1 MTTARYGAAPARE
14 GRPPAAD
21 PAEAT
26 RLAALL
32 SVADLERA
40 AAERLE
46 AGLRD
51 FVDGGAGSERTVAA
65 NRLAWQRIALVPRM
79 LNDVSQCTT
88 RTTLLG
94 SALGLPLG
102 IAPMAYQRLLHPDG
116 ELAAAA
122 AARDAGAV
130 YVGGLLNS
138 CSIEEIA
145 AVGAC
150 TWFQL
155 YWLRDRGLTV
165 DLLRRAE
172 DAGCRAVVLTVDV
185 PRMGRRLRD
194 LRNGFTVPP
203 HIRAV
208 NLPTGAQLSPAHDA
222 RPDASSLMVHTTA
235 TFDPRLQWSD
245 LAWLREHTELPL
257 VVKGILDPDDAAR
270 AAALGVDAVVVSNHG
285 GRQLDGAVV
294 GAEALPAVREALPD
308 QVQVLVDGGIR
319 SGVDV
324 LRALALGASAA
335 LVGRPALW
343 GLAVGGAAG
352 VRRLLELLAL
362 ELEDALA
369 LAGCARPEAAASL
382 RTAPLMA

>member
-1 MTTARYGAAPARE
+1 MNTALHPAVPTWEAGPTAADR
-14 GRPPAAD
+14 PAAED
-21 PAEAT
+21 
-26 RLAALL
+26 LAALL
-32 SVADLERA
+32 SLADLERA
-40 AAERLE
+40 AAELME
-46 AGLRD
+46 TALAD
-51 FVDGGAGSERTVAA
+51 FVDGGAGCERTLAA
-65 NRLAWQRIALVPRM
+65 NQLAWQRIGLVPRM
-79 LNDVSQCTT
+79 LNDLSRCTT

-102 IAPMAYQRLLHPDG
+102 IAPMAYQQMLHPDG
-116 ELAAAA
+116 ELAAAE
-122 AARDAGAV
+122 AARDAGAL
-130 YVGGLLNS
+130 YVSGLLS
-138 CSIEEIA
+138 SYSIEEIA

-172 DAGCRAVVLTVDV
+172 DAGCRAIVLTVDV

-194 LRNGFTVPP
+194 LRNGFGVPP

-208 NLPTGAQLSPAHDA
+208 NLPATAQLSSAHDA
-222 RPDASSLMVHTTA
+222 QPDASSLMVHTTA

-270 AAALGVDAVVVSNHG
+270 AASLGVDAVVVSNHG
-285 GRQLDGAVV
+285 GRQLDGAVT
-294 GAEALPAVREALPD
+294 GAEALPAVREALPER
-308 QVQVLVDGGIR
+308 VEILVDGGIR

-324 LRALALGASAA
+324 LRALALGASAV

-352 VRRLLELLAL
+352 VRRMLELLSL
-362 ELEDALA
+362 ELADALA
-369 LAGCARPEAAASL
+369 LTGCARPEAARAL
-382 RTAPLMA
+382 RTAPLET